1 MTLPKAFSIREEDAM
16 EVYRNA
22 FIPHLRTTTCQEPAQ
37 ICQTESS
44 KLENP
49 ARLLGII
56 CARSPVKSLS
66 PAVTHAP
73 IQHTSSAQGQGN
85 AFIPVSDVM
94 DILNVNMVMMR
105 ILMTVGKHMK
115 QMMEFQ
121 NTKYLNLPSLDALG
135 SCIPN

>member
-22 FIPHLRTTTCQEPAQ
+22 FIPQLRTTTCQEHAQ

-56 CARSPVKSLS
+56 CARSLVTSLA
-66 PAVTHAP
+66 PAVPHAP

-85 AFIPVSDVM
+85 AYTPVSDVM
-94 DILNVNMVMMR
+94 DILNVNRERMR
-105 ILMTVGKHMK
+105 ALMHVRIYMKKEKLFYILPHSSVG
-115 QMMEFQ
+115 
-121 NTKYLNLPSLDALG
+121 A
-135 SCIPN
+135 SCIPI

>member
-16 EVYRNA
+16 EAYRNA
-22 FIPHLRTTTCQEPAQ
+22 FIPQLRTTTCKEHAQ

-56 CARSPVKSLS
+56 CAGSPVTSQT

-85 AFIPVSDVM
+85 AYTPVSDVM
-94 DILNVNMVMMR
+94 DILNVNREKMR
-105 ILMTVGKHMK
+105 ALMRVRIYMK
-115 QMMEFQ
+115 KE
-121 NTKYLNLPSLDALG
+121 KLY
-135 SCIPN
+135 

>member
-16 EVYRNA
+16 EAYRNA
-22 FIPHLRTTTCQEPAQ
+22 FIPQLRTTTFQEHAQ

-56 CARSPVKSLS
+56 CARSLVTSLA
-66 PAVTHAP
+66 PAVPHAP
-73 IQHTSSAQGQGN
+73 IQHTSSVPSQGN

-94 DILNVNMVMMR
+94 DILNVNREKMR
-105 ILMTVGKHMK
+105 SSTNVDMNILK
-115 QMMEFQ
+115 ERL
-121 NTKYLNLPSLDALG
+121 YLSMQPSDVIVP
-135 SCIPN
+135 CIQ

>member
-22 FIPHLRTTTCQEPAQ
+22 FIPHLRTTTCQEHAQ

-49 ARLLGII
+49 ARLLAII
-56 CARSPVKSLS
+56 CARSLVTSLA
-66 PAVTHAP
+66 PAVPHAP
-73 IQHTSSAQGQGN
+73 IQHTSSVPSQGN

-94 DILNVNMVMMR
+94 DILNVNREKMR
-105 ILMTVGKHMK
+105 ALMRVRIYMK
-115 QMMEFQ
+115 KE
-121 NTKYLNLPSLDALG
+121 KLY
-135 SCIPN
+135 